1 MAMLIRSIAA
11 TVTVAAV
18 AGAAVAGPL
27 DDFKPILQRCKTA
40 FESQSLERV
49 FYNERVKAWVK
60 VVSAPSELSYD
71 VRKTD
76 SLVSPFS
83 AFVQIIEVTANSR
96 AETESEAGALKVDI
110 AERSTRFTS
119 RIEYRFQEGKWV
131 TTGGTGKGE
140 FKATT
145 SQPSSRWTKTASPP
159 IGAQSP
165 LALRPSSPT
174 QPAAAG
180 FLLPKWM
187 GYHGPGT
194 PRRAN
199 NAHIIRHLSR
209 KAGGITSKYCRTP
222 TARSMSPMPK
232 IR

>member
-1 MAMLIRSIAA
+1 MLIRSIAA

-140 FKATT
+140 FKASANTGYDKPT
-145 SQPSSRWTKTASPP
+145 IFPLDKDSFAPNRGP
-159 IGAQSP
+159 I
-165 LALRPSSPT
+165 
-174 QPAAAG
+174 AACSA
-180 FLLPKWM
+180 P
-187 GYHGPGT
+187 
-194 PRRAN
+194 
-199 NAHIIRHLSR
+199 
-209 KAGGITSKYCRTP
+209 
-222 TARSMSPMPK
+222 
-232 IR
+232 